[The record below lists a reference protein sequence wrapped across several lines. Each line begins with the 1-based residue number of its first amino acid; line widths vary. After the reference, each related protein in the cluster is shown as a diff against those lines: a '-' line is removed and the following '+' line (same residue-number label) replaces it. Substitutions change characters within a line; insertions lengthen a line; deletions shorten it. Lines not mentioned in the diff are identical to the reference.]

1 MKKYI
6 IKSIAA
12 VVLAGNLTACSDF
25 LDQSSPSS
33 FEDTNIF
40 AIYDLAKGAVL
51 NIYTY
56 FGEQNYRAR
65 QVWYGYNTD
74 IEYYQG
80 SEKNG
85 DGKADLAV
93 YDIYPI
99 NNQMN
104 NSGGKEPWSNMY
116 SGIEKANLVIKGLR
130 ENADLSD
137 PRMAHLLGEALTLR
151 ALTYVDLI
159 NMWGDVPARFEPIST
174 ETIYMPRADR
184 DDIYIQLIKDLQEA
198 EELCAWPKE
207 LDITNTVERI
217 NKAFVKGLLARTCM
231 QAAGSALRADGTVR
245 TSEKAELQK
254 SVLYP
259 IALQACKDV
268 MDQEA
273 KGLVSL
279 TPSFEKFFQN
289 MCEDGIEAGKE
300 SLFEVGYAN
309 EPTARGRIVYTFGS
323 RHETKDDMVGAKQG
337 GTVTATPNLFF
348 DYDVKDTR
356 RDVTCLPYQWNN
368 GKQEVSGVKKFYF
381 GKLRYEWMKRM
392 IASTDDGINKLY
404 MRYADV
410 VLMRA
415 ELENELNGPAAA
427 APYLKKIRQR
437 AFKSGDW
444 ATKVDAYVAEASA
457 SKTAMFNAIVQERAF
472 EFAGEL
478 LRKADLI
485 RWGML
490 KSKMDETK
498 QKLYALRELGSYTDG
513 AGYTWDYSDLSG
525 HLYIKTKDY
534 NYSGGRTFN
543 LPGAALD
550 FYGLNHGETGPAPAG
565 YQEITNSAGEI
576 DTYIKESKIE
586 DEIIESLYY
595 KDPDKYMYW
604 PIFQYNLDDNYM
616 LENYSWYNK

>member
-1 MKKYI
+1 
-6 IKSIAA
+6 
-12 VVLAGNLTACSDF
+12 
-25 LDQSSPSS
+25 
-33 FEDTNIF
+33 
-40 AIYDLAKGAVL
+40 
-51 NIYTY
+51 
-56 FGEQNYRAR
+56 
-65 QVWYGYNTD
+65 
-74 IEYYQG
+74 
-80 SEKNG
+80 
-85 DGKADLAV
+85 
-93 YDIYPI
+93 
-99 NNQMN
+99 
-104 NSGGKEPWSNMY
+104 
-116 SGIEKANLVIKGLR
+116 
-130 ENADLSD
+130 
-137 PRMAHLLGEALTLR
+137 
-151 ALTYVDLI
+151 
-159 NMWGDVPARFEPIST
+159 
-174 ETIYMPRADR
+174 
-184 DDIYIQLIKDLQEA
+184 
-198 EELCAWPKE
+198 
-207 LDITNTVERI
+207 
-217 NKAFVKGLLARTCM
+217 
-231 QAAGSALRADGTVR
+231 
-245 TSEKAELQK
+245 
-254 SVLYP
+254 
-259 IALQACKDV
+259 
-268 MDQEA
+268 
-273 KGLVSL
+273 
-279 TPSFEKFFQN
+279 
-289 MCEDGIEAGKE
+289 
-300 SLFEVGYAN
+300 
-309 EPTARGRIVYTFGS
+309 
-323 RHETKDDMVGAKQG
+323 
-337 GTVTATPNLFF
+337 
-348 DYDVKDTR
+348 
-356 RDVTCLPYQWNN
+356 
-368 GKQEVSGVKKFYF
+368 
-381 GKLRYEWMKRM
+381 
-392 IASTDDGINKLY
+392 
-404 MRYADV
+404 
-410 VLMRA
+410 MRA

-565 YQEITNSAGEI
+565 YQEITNSAGDI

>member
-6 IKSIAA
+6 VKSLAAIALSGSL
-12 VVLAGNLTACSDF
+12 VACSDY
-25 LDQSSPSS
+25 LDQTSPSS

-40 AIYDLAKGAVL
+40 SIYDLAKGAIS

-65 QVWYGYNTD
+65 HIWYGYNTD

-93 YDIYPI
+93 YDVYPN
-99 NNQMN
+99 NNQLN
-104 NSGGKEPWSNMY
+104 NADGKEPWSNMY
-116 SGIEKANLVIKGLR
+116 SGIEKANLAIKGLR

-159 NMWGDVPARFEPIST
+159 NIWGDVPARFEPIST
-174 ETIYMPRADR
+174 ETIYLPRADR

-198 EELCAWPKE
+198 EELCAWPNE
-207 LDITNTVERI
+207 LDITTTVERI
-217 NKAFVKGLLARTCM
+217 NKAFVKGLLARVCL
-231 QAAGSALRADGTVR
+231 QAAGSALRSDGTVR
-245 TSEKAELQK
+245 TSDKEELQK

-268 MDQEA
+268 MEQES
-273 KGLVSL
+273 KGLVGL
-279 TPSFEKFFQN
+279 TSSFEKFFQN
-289 MCEDGIEAGKE
+289 MSQDVIAAGGE

-309 EPTARGRIVYTFGS
+309 EPTARGRLAYTFGS
-323 RHETKDDMVGAKQG
+323 RHETKDVMVNYNSFG
-337 GTVTATPNLFF
+337 GQVTAMPNLFF

-356 RDVTCLPYQWNN
+356 RDVTCVPYAWNN
-368 GKQEVSGVKKFYF
+368 GVQEVPSVKKIYF
-381 GKLRYEWMKRM
+381 GKIRPEWMLRYVNG
-392 IASTDDGINKLY
+392 TDDGINKLY

-415 ELENELNGPAAA
+415 ELENELNGPSAA

-444 ATKVDAYVAEASA
+444 ATKVDTYVADASA

-490 KSKMDETK
+490 KSKMDEAK
-498 QKLYALRELGSYTDG
+498 QKMYALRELGTYTDA

-534 NYSGGRTFN
+534 NGIVRNISIPNG
-543 LPGAALD
+543 ALD
-550 FYGLNHGETGPAPAG
+550 FYGLNHGETGDAPAG
-565 YQEITNSAGEI
+565 YVEITNSTGAV
-576 DTYIKESKIE
+576 TNYIKESTL
-586 DEIIESLYY
+586 DNDFIESLYF

-604 PIFQYNLDDNYM
+604 PIFQYNLNDNYM